1 VIDFFSKNTF
11 LLGHP
16 LVRPKTT
23 FPGRWVGGW
32 LGGWGKMKIQLSQ
45 PPGAE
50 LGKYQEYKEKCPEIQ
65 EKFQESCQS
74 NF

>member
-1 VIDFFSKNTF
+1 
-11 LLGHP
+11 
-16 LVRPKTT
+16 
-23 FPGRWVGGW
+23 VGGW
-32 LGGWGKMKIQLSQ
+32 VGGWGKMKIQLSQ